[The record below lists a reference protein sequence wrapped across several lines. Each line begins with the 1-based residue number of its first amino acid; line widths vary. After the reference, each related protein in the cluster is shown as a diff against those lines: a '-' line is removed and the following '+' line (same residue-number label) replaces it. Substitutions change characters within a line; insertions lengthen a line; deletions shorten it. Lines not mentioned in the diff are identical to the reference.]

1 MRRSLSMWIGIL
13 LLVGLLGALAP
24 AWGQEVTAAIV
35 GTVTDPSGAPIAGA
49 AIVARDTER
58 GTVWNA
64 QSNGTGD
71 FNIVRLPVG
80 TYTVEATAPGFEK
93 SVYPP
98 FTLVLNQTARLNFQ
112 MKVGKVTQTM
122 EVSGAAP
129 VLQTESVEVSTVID
143 AATNVSLPLASRD
156 YLQLTLLAP
165 GVTNV
170 DPDGMRQ
177 PQNMLNSGRPYIN
190 GNREQANEY
199 LVDGILNS
207 EDKNNETGYTPSV
220 DAIQEFN
227 LITQNASAE
236 FGNYQGGV
244 VSVSTKSGTNSFHG
258 GAYEF
263 FRNDAL
269 DANLASA
276 GWTQG
281 VDDGV
286 LGFNAQGVQNKPEL
300 RYNQFGGTIGGPIIK
315 NKLFFFADYQ
325 GQRLVNSGITGAQFL
340 TSKARGGDFSQICV
354 SGFTGG
360 LCGDTALGPNG
371 LDLDVNGNPKNTAPV
386 LANQLVAPNS
396 GGHNSLYYLNPAQ
409 IPVIIN
415 GKPTG
420 DTQPIPVANNN
431 LAVSGPAGFAAAYT
445 INSVASNFFGSK
457 YYPLP
462 AVDTLTGNNLFYN
475 SGNELNNN
483 QYDVKIDFNASQ
495 KDHVFG
501 RWSHMDLKQPATTGC
516 LFCNSGAV
524 EGSDEP
530 VKNAVVNWTHSINS
544 NLLNEARFGF
554 NAVRFDQNLT
564 PTSSLGDISQT
575 LGITGGNFQAPG
587 LVEIDITGNAGGA
600 ASLGLRNLVQIFHS
614 TQGQFEDNV
623 IYTYGRHQIKSGF
636 QFERER
642 QDYIYPGNNGALGYL
657 GVSTLTNSGLADF
670 WLGDVAGGAASQRD
684 TGGQL
689 GDPVKLRGN
698 VFAGYVQDDW
708 RVTPTLT
715 LNLGVRFEDHTPL
728 YETTNREVNFGL
740 YTGTIYTYTG
750 VDGTAKFSNQALY
763 NNYLGV
769 GDWMP
774 RIGLAWSPAVLGG
787 KSVFRAGFGISS
799 FVEGGGGNEELTQNL
814 PFGFLQQQALGGP
827 GTIGSGFPSITAAA
841 CPTGINQSCYAG
853 QRIRVF
859 DQNFRPAMV
868 NQWNLTFQQELSKSL
883 TFQLGYVGQR
893 GAHLLNFEDIEQ
905 RVPLNAAGKVAGR
918 GDLIVSQMSGP
929 YLGGGSVPCVSGPG
943 TLGAQCGA
951 PGSLYQ
957 ADQAKNNYQNPS
969 DPTTPIV
976 LEGAALAGT
985 NMSNSDQSYNALQAV
1000 LQKRMSNG
1008 LQAQVSYTWSKCL
1021 SNSPGYFGTGWGST
1035 NATSSGGQPGWENIY
1050 NPRLDWGPCYYDQTH
1065 ILTSYV
1071 TYQLP
1076 FGRGKQFGHDM
1087 NPALS
1092 SVLGNWEIGGIVTL
1106 HSGNALTLNNFGGW
1120 GVGGNSD
1127 NTGGVGP
1134 QTLADLPDCGGT
1146 VKILNQ
1152 RVYANATPGQA
1163 GYIQYI
1169 DPSPSNASPA
1179 APGTF
1184 GTCGIGNVRGPG
1196 YANVDLSL
1204 HKGFLFTESKKL
1216 EFRFEALNAF
1226 NHPVWTFTGGPAGGS
1241 FDPGTAGSNANFGRI
1256 TGSQGARQLQLAL
1269 KFSF

>member
-1 MRRSLSMWIGIL
+1 MRKSLAMMIGIL

-35 GTVTDPSGAPIAGA
+35 GTVTDPSGAAIPGA
-49 AIVARDTER
+49 TATATDVDR
-58 GTVWNA
+58 GTVWTA
-64 QSNGTGD
+64 QTNGAGD
-71 FNIVRLPVG
+71 YNLLRLPVG
-80 TYTVEATAPGFEK
+80 NYTVKITKEGFQ
-93 SVYPP
+93 SAAQPV
-98 FTLVLNQTARLNFQ
+98 FTLVLNQVARIDVQL
-112 MKVGKVTQTM
+112 KVGKVSETV
-122 EVSGAAP
+122 EVSSAAA
-129 VLQTESVEVSTVID
+129 VLQTQSVDVSTVID
-143 AATNVSLPLASRD
+143 ANTNVSLPLASRD

-199 LVDGILNS
+199 LIDGILNS

-244 VSVSTKSGTNSFHG
+244 VSVSTKSGTNTFHG

-281 VDDGV
+281 VDNGV

-300 RYNQFGGTIGGPIIK
+300 RYNQFGATIGGPIIK
-315 NKLFFFADYQ
+315 NKLFFFGDYQ
-325 GQRLVNSGITGAQFL
+325 GQRLVNSGITGAQVL
-340 TSKARGGDFSQICV
+340 TAKARGGDFSQICV

-371 LDLDVNGNPKNTAPV
+371 LDLDANGNPKNTAVV
-386 LANQLVAPNS
+386 LANQLVVPNS
-396 GGHNSLYYLNPAQ
+396 GTTNPLYPNSLYYLNPAQ
-409 IPVIIN
+409 IPTVLHGNATGEIQ
-415 GKPTG
+415 PTA
-420 DTQPIPVANNN
+420 VASNN
-431 LAVSGPAGFAAAYT
+431 LAAVAT
-445 INSVASNFFGSK
+445 IDPVASNLFGMTK

-462 AVDTLTGNNLFYN
+462 AVDTLLGNNLFYN

-483 QYDVKIDFNASQ
+483 QYDVKIDYNASD

-530 VKNAVVNWTHSINS
+530 VRNAVVNWTHTFRA
-544 NLLNEARFGF
+544 NLLNEARVGF

-564 PTSSLGDISQT
+564 PTSSLGNISQT

-587 LVEIDITGNAGGA
+587 LVEIDITGNDGGA
-600 ASLGLRNLVQIFHS
+600 AGLGLRNLVQIFHS
-614 TQGQFEDNV
+614 TQGQFEDNL
-623 IYTYGRHQIKSGF
+623 IYTVGRHQIKSGF
-636 QFERER
+636 QFVRER
-642 QDYIYPGNNGALGYL
+642 QDFIYPGNNGALGYL

-670 WLGDVAGGAASQRD
+670 WMGNVTGGAASERD
-684 TGGQL
+684 TGSQL
-689 GDPVKLRGN
+689 SSPAKLRGN
-698 VFAGYVQDDW
+698 VFAGFVQDDW
-708 RVTPTLT
+708 RVTPTFT
-715 LNLGVRFEDHTPL
+715 VNLGIRFEDHTPL
-728 YETTNREVNFGL
+728 YETSGHEVNFGL
-740 YTGTIYTYTG
+740 YTGTIYTQNG
-750 VDGTAKFSNQALY
+750 VDGTQAFSNKALY
-763 NNYLGV
+763 NNYLGI
-769 GDWMP
+769 GDWEP
-774 RIGLAWSPAVLGG
+774 RIGLSWAPASLGG
-787 KSVFRAGFGISS
+787 KSVFRAGYAISS
-799 FVEGGGGNEELTQNL
+799 FTEGGGSNEELTQNL
-814 PFGFLQQQALGGP
+814 PFGFLQQEPPAASTLDYGFGTTTNSQCP
-827 GTIGSGFPSITAAA
+827 G
-841 CPTGINQSCYAG
+841 GINQTCYAG
-853 QRIRVF
+853 NRIRVF
-859 DQNFRPAMV
+859 DQNFRPATV
-868 NQWNLTFQQELSKSL
+868 TQWNLTFQQQLNSST

-905 RVPLNAAGKVAGR
+905 RIPLNAAGKVAGR

-929 YLGGGSVPCVSGPG
+929 FLGGGELPCATGPG
-943 TLGAQCGA
+943 TVGVKCGA
-951 PGSLYQ
+951 AGSLYQ
-957 ADQAKNNYQNPS
+957 ADQTGNA
-969 DPTTPIV
+969 PITSGSTVGV
-976 LEGAALAGT
+976 LAGAALAGT

-1008 LQAQVSYTWSKCL
+1008 LQAQVSYTWSKCM

-1087 NPALS
+1087 NPALNA
-1092 SVLGNWEIGGIVTL
+1092 VLGSWEIGGIVTL

-1134 QTLADLPDCGGT
+1134 QTLSDLPDCSGT

-1152 RVYANATPGQA
+1152 RVYASGGPGGQP

-1169 DPSPSNASPA
+1169 DPSPSNVSPA
-1179 APGTF
+1179 AANTF
-1184 GTCGIGNVRGPG
+1184 GTCGVGDVRGPA

-1216 EFRFEALNAF
+1216 EFRFEALNAL
-1226 NHPVWTFTGGPAGGS
+1226 NHPVWTFAGGPAGGS
-1241 FDPGTAGSNANFGRI
+1241 FDPGTAGSNPNFGRI